1 MNLLKRL
8 GWVAGGEPEP
18 EAGAGDTETVRKIV
32 ARLEAL
38 PPERARYVAAFAY
51 VLSRVAHA
59 DLSITAEETA
69 KMEEIVR
76 RLGHLPEDQTVLVVE
91 IAKGQSRLFGG
102 TENYLVTR
110 ELAGIATP
118 EQKHELLDC
127 LFAVAAADGGISS
140 PEEVQIRQIAN
151 ELGFTHEEFV
161 TARSEWRDHRD
172 VLKGLPGSKG
182 LPGRE

>member
-1 MNLLKRL
+1 MNLLRMF
-8 GWVAGGEPEP
+8 GFGGGGTGTAES
-18 EAGAGDTETVRKIV
+18 EAEGGTAGDTETVRKIV

-59 DLSITAEETA
+59 DMAITAEETA

-76 RLGHLPEDQTVLVVE
+76 RDGHLPADQAVLVVQ
-91 IAKGQSRLFGG
+91 IAKAQSRLFGG

-110 ELAGIATP
+110 ELAGIASA

-140 PEEVQIRQIAN
+140 PEEVQIRQVAN

-161 TARSEWRDHRD
+161 AARAEWREHRD
-172 VLKGLPGSKG
+172 VLRG

>member
-1 MNLLKRL
+1 MSLWKRL
-8 GWVAGGEPEP
+8 GFVAADAPDAGEPAGG
-18 EAGAGDTETVRKIV
+18 GDTETVRKIV

-59 DLSITAEETA
+59 DMSITADETA

-76 RLGHLPEDQTVLVVE
+76 RDGHLPPDQAVLVVE
-91 IAKGQSRLFGG
+91 IAKAQSRLFGG

-140 PEEVQIRQIAN
+140 AEEVQVRQVAN

-161 TARSEWRDHRD
+161 AARAEWREHRD
-172 VLKGLPGSKG
+172 VLRGLPG
-182 LPGRE
+182 LE

>member
-1 MNLLKRL
+1 MNLLRWL
-8 GWVAGGEPEP
+8 GFDSATEGREDATEV
-18 EAGAGDTETVRKIV
+18 AGDTETVRKIV

-59 DLSITAEETA
+59 DLSISADETA

-76 RLGHLPEDQTVLVVE
+76 RLGHPPEDQAVLVVE

-110 ELAGIATP
+110 ELAAIASA
-118 EQKHELLDC
+118 EQKRELLDC

-140 PEEVQIRQIAN
+140 PEEVQIRQVSN

-161 TARSEWRDHRD
+161 AARSVWREHRD
-172 VLKGLPGSKG
+172 VLKGLLRG
-182 LPGRE
+182 